1 MLGRSIKFSA
11 IEGYSGESMWRSK
24 FMQNSAAEF
33 IGQVLCDRYQIDKQL
48 GQKTGRRTFLAID
61 LQTKLPVVIK
71 LLVFNN
77 EFIWDDLKLFEREA
91 ETLKHLDLP
100 AIPRYLDYFE
110 FDLPNLKGFA
120 LVQTYI
126 DARSLEEVVSS
137 GRRFTENELQEFAVS
152 MLDILDYLHS
162 LQPPVIHRDI
172 KPSNILLT
180 NRSGNSIGDVY
191 LVDFGSVQNVAAKD
205 GGTMTI
211 VGTYGYMPMEQFG
224 GKTVPASDL
233 YSLGAT
239 LIYTIAGVHPA
250 DLPEDD
256 GKIQLP
262 VNNLSKS
269 WRRWIETL
277 TETSLKKRFPD
288 VTAAKLAL
296 ARLDDRDLV
305 LREKPY
311 GSKII
316 LTKKADRIEIVIPD
330 RRYPI
335 GWGIAIVLSLF
346 VLPIPLTLITI
357 FGIQMLNSYILSA
370 LIPRLLSFAPII
382 YNFIY
387 YFFGK
392 LHLTIDEE
400 QISFYRQIGEFQ
412 FGKQTLT
419 SPRSHID
426 LLTYNLNPQIKG
438 KNNKLLPAKEIV
450 IFAGVREYRINS
462 SSEAECEWL
471 LAELSEYLDLPVRR
485 YAIPVIRL

>member
-1 MLGRSIKFSA
+1 
-11 IEGYSGESMWRSK
+11 MWRSK

-48 GQKTGRRTFLAID
+48 GKKTGRRTFLAID

-137 GRRFTENELQEFAVS
+137 GRRFTESELQEFAVA

-205 GGTMTI
+205 GDTMTI

-305 LREKPY
+305 VREKPY

-316 LTKKADRIEIVIPD
+316 LTKKADAIEIVIPD

-335 GWGIAIVLSLF
+335 GWGIALALSL
-346 VLPIPLTLITI
+346 VILPIPFTI
-357 FGIQMLNSYILSA
+357 IVTMLWEPEQIGRYI
-370 LIPRLLSFAPII
+370 FATSISRFVTFSPII

-400 QISFYRQIGEFQ
+400 QISFYRQIGNFRLGNQ
-412 FGKQTLT
+412 MLT
-419 SPRSHID
+419 SPRSNID
-426 LLTYNLNPQIKG
+426 LLAYNLNPQIKG
-438 KNNKLLPAKEIV
+438 KNSKLLPAKEIV

-485 YAIPVIRL
+485 YALPVIRL

>member
-1 MLGRSIKFSA
+1 
-11 IEGYSGESMWRSK
+11 MWRSE

-33 IGQVLCDRYQIDKQL
+33 IGQVLCDRYQIEKQL

-71 LLVFNN
+71 LLIFNT

-110 FDLPNLKGFA
+110 FDLPKLKGFA

-137 GRRFTENELQEFAVS
+137 GRRFTESELQEFAAA

-239 LIYTIAGVHPA
+239 LIYTIAGTHPA

-305 LREKPY
+305 VREKPY
-311 GSKII
+311 GSEITI
-316 LTKKADRIEIVIPD
+316 AKKADEIAIVVPD
-330 RRYPI
+330 RRYPM
-335 GWGIAIVLSLF
+335 GWGIALVLSIF
-346 VLPIPLTLITI
+346 VVPI
-357 FGIQMLNSYILSA
+357 FGSILSLM
-370 LIPRLLSFAPII
+370 LIGILGSHILIAFSLCYQFLPFTPFL
-382 YNFIY
+382 YNFAY

-392 LHLTIDEE
+392 LHLRIDKN
-400 QISFYRQIGEFQ
+400 QISAHRQIGNLRL
-412 FGKQTLT
+412 GKQTLT
-419 SPRSHID
+419 SLRSNID
-426 LLTYNLNPQIKG
+426 RLSYYNFKPQPEG
-438 KNNKLLPAKEIV
+438 KNKKLVPKEIV
-450 IFAGVREYRINS
+450 IFAGTREYRIYS
-462 SSEAECEWL
+462 HSEAECEWL

-485 YAIPVIRL
+485 

>member
-1 MLGRSIKFSA
+1 
-11 IEGYSGESMWRSK
+11 
-24 FMQNSAAEF
+24 MQNSVAEF
-33 IGQVLCDRYQIDKQL
+33 IGQVLCDRYQIEKQL

-61 LQTKLPVVIK
+61 LQTQTSVVIK
-71 LLVFNN
+71 LLIFNN

-126 DARSLEEVVSS
+126 DAPSLEEVVSS
-137 GRRFTENELQEFAVS
+137 GRRFTESELQELATS
-152 MLDILDYLHS
+152 LLDILDYLHS
-162 LQPPVIHRDI
+162 LQPPVIHRDL

-205 GGTMTI
+205 GGTMTV

-250 DLPEDD
+250 DLPQDD

-269 WRRWIETL
+269 WRRWVETM

-288 VTAAKLAL
+288 VRTAKLAL
-296 ARLDDRDLV
+296 GRLGKNDSIV
-305 LREKPY
+305 REKPY
-311 GSKII
+311 GSKVI
-316 LTKKADRIEIVIPD
+316 LTKKADAIELIIPE

-335 GWGIAIVLSLF
+335 GWGIAIVLSMF
-346 VLPIPLTLITI
+346 VLPIPIAILTLVVMPLIL
-357 FGIQMLNSYILSA
+357 GSYISIA
-370 LIPRLLSFAPII
+370 FIFQLLHFTPII
-382 YNFIY
+382 YNFVY
-387 YFFGK
+387 YYFGK
-392 LHLTIDEE
+392 LHLRIDNDRISAYRTIGKL
-400 QISFYRQIGEFQ
+400 R
-412 FGKQTLT
+412 FGKQTPT
-419 SPRSHID
+419 SPRSNID
-426 LLTYNLNPQIKG
+426 RLSYNLKPQVIG
-438 KNNKLLPAKEIV
+438 KNKSPIPTKEIV
-450 IFAGVREYRINS
+450 VSAGVREYRIHS
-462 SSEAECEWL
+462 SSEAECQWL
-471 LAELSEYLDLPVRR
+471 LAELSEWLNLEVSK
-485 YAIPVIRL
+485 

>member
-1 MLGRSIKFSA
+1 
-11 IEGYSGESMWRSK
+11 
-24 FMQNSAAEF
+24 MQNSAAEL
-33 IGQVLCDRYQIDKQL
+33 IGQVLCDRYQIEKQL

-61 LQTKLPVVIK
+61 LQTELPVVIK
-71 LLVFNN
+71 LLIFNS

-126 DARSLEEVVSS
+126 DAPSLEQVVSS
-137 GRRFTENELQEFAVS
+137 GRRFTESDLQEFATS
-152 MLDILDYLHS
+152 LLDILDYLHS
-162 LQPPVIHRDI
+162 LQPPVIHRDL
-172 KPSNILLT
+172 KPSNILLG
-180 NRSGNSIGDVY
+180 NRSGNSIGKVY

-205 GGTMTI
+205 GGTMTV

-239 LIYTIAGVHPA
+239 LIYTIAGTHPA
-250 DLPEDD
+250 DLPQED

-269 WRRWIETL
+269 WRRWVETM

-288 VTAAKLAL
+288 VRTAKLAL
-296 ARLDDRDLV
+296 ARLGEPESIV
-305 LREKPY
+305 REKPY
-311 GSKII
+311 GSKVI
-316 LTKKADRIEIVIPD
+316 LTKNADRIEIVIPD

-346 VLPIPLTLITI
+346 ILPIPLTIITI
-357 FGIQMLNSYILSA
+357 FGVQVLSNYMIAA

-382 YNFIY
+382 YNFAY
-387 YFFGK
+387 YFLGK
-392 LHLTIDEE
+392 LHLIIDEDR
-400 QISFYRQIGEFQ
+400 ISFYREIGNFR
-412 FGKQTLT
+412 FGKQTPT
-419 SPRSHID
+419 SPRANID
-426 LLTYNLNPQIKG
+426 NLTYNLKPQPRG
-438 KNNKLLPAKEIV
+438 KSKKPISTKEIV
-450 IFAGVREYRINS
+450 IGAGVREYRICSN
-462 SSEAECEWL
+462 SEAECEWL
-471 LAELSEYLDLPVRR
+471 LAELSEWLHLVE
-485 YAIPVIRL
+485 VGE

>member
-1 MLGRSIKFSA
+1 
-11 IEGYSGESMWRSK
+11 
-24 FMQNSAAEF
+24 MQNSVAEF
-33 IGQVLCDRYQIDKQL
+33 IGQVLCDRYQIEKQL

-61 LQTKLPVVIK
+61 LQTQTSVVIK
-71 LLVFNN
+71 LLIFNN

-126 DARSLEEVVSS
+126 DAPSLEEVVSS
-137 GRRFTENELQEFAVS
+137 GRRFTESELQELATS
-152 MLDILDYLHS
+152 LLDILDYLHS
-162 LQPPVIHRDI
+162 LQPPVIHRDL

-205 GGTMTI
+205 GGTMTV

-250 DLPEDD
+250 DLPQDD

-269 WRRWIETL
+269 WRRWVETM

-288 VTAAKLAL
+288 VRTAKLAL
-296 ARLDDRDLV
+296 GRLGENDSIV
-305 LREKPY
+305 REKPY
-311 GSKII
+311 GSKVI
-316 LTKKADRIEIVIPD
+316 LTKKADAIELIIPE

-335 GWGIAIVLSLF
+335 GWGIAIVLSMF
-346 VLPIPLTLITI
+346 VLPIPIAILTLVVMPLIL
-357 FGIQMLNSYILSA
+357 GSYISIA
-370 LIPRLLSFAPII
+370 FIFQLLHFTPII
-382 YNFIY
+382 YNFVY
-387 YFFGK
+387 YYFGK
-392 LHLTIDEE
+392 LHLRIDNDRISAYRTIGKL
-400 QISFYRQIGEFQ
+400 R
-412 FGKQTLT
+412 FGKQTPT
-419 SPRSHID
+419 SPRSNID
-426 LLTYNLNPQIKG
+426 RLSYNLKPQVIG
-438 KNNKLLPAKEIV
+438 KNKSPIPTKEIV
-450 IFAGVREYRINS
+450 VSAGVREYRIHS
-462 SSEAECEWL
+462 SSEAECQWL
-471 LAELSEYLDLPVRR
+471 LAELSEWLNLEVSK
-485 YAIPVIRL
+485 